1 MRAVRRI
8 REARL
13 ALMLL
18 TRLPAGSFPE
28 DPPALPESRWAWPL
42 VGLVTGAS
50 SWGVFALAGALG
62 LAPGIAALLVIGAG
76 VLLTG
81 GLHHDGLADSAD
93 GLWGGQSPERRLEIM
108 RDSRIGS
115 YGVLALILTL
125 GLEWQ
130 ALGAA
135 GAVVGFPG
143 FLLVGVASRL
153 AMLLVSD
160 LVPLARGDGLGAS
173 ARGAG
178 GLEVWWPGALAL
190 LVAALATGPGALWA
204 LGVMAA
210 LTLGVARLARAKI
223 GGQTGD
229 ILGAVQVLTGL
240 AGWLALAAAH

>member
-18 TRLPAGSFPE
+18 TRLPAGSFTK

-42 VGLVTGAS
+42 VGLVTGAL

-62 LAPGIAALLVIGAG
+62 LDPGIAALLAIGAG

-135 GAVVGFPG
+135 GAAVGLPG
-143 FLLVGVASRL
+143 FLLIGVASWL

-173 ARGAG
+173 ARGEG
-178 GLEVWWPGALAL
+178 GPEVWWPGGLAL
-190 LVAALATGPGALWA
+190 LVTVLATGPGALWA
-204 LGVMAA
+204 LGAMAA
-210 LTLGVARLARAKI
+210 LTLGLVRLARAKI